1 VTNRAHG
8 GTTLRRTLSIL
19 FLFSFGVP
27 LAAQSTA
34 IRSWD
39 AVRALKPGEQVQ
51 IRDAEGNRHH
61 GTLTSVTADAI
72 TLQTRRG
79 PLSID
84 ASRVHTVQ
92 VPSSS
97 RRLRNVVIGAAI
109 GLGAGVA
116 IDQSVG
122 TYLRNE
128 SGFGPGAR
136 AVTYVAPIAVGGGLG
151 ALPAYRTIY
160 RAP

>member
-1 VTNRAHG
+1 MTHRAQGILLHS
-8 GTTLRRTLSIL
+8 TLSIL
-19 FLFSFGVP
+19 LVIGCGIPV
-27 LAAQSTA
+27 AAQSGPM
-34 IRSWD
+34 RSWD
-39 AVRALKPGEQVQ
+39 TVRAVKPGEQIQ

-61 GTLTSVTADAI
+61 GTLTSVSADAI

-84 ASRVHTVQ
+84 ASRVRTVQ
-92 VPSSS
+92 TPSSS
-97 RRLRNVVIGAAI
+97 RRLRNLVIGAAI
-109 GLGAGVA
+109 GVGVGVA